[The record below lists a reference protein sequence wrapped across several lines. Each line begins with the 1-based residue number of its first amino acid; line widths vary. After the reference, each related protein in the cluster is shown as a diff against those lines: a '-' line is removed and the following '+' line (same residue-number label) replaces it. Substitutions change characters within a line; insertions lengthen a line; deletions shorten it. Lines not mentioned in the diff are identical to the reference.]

1 MTYQTSQ
8 NFIRI
13 MNLLVTLYS
22 IKVGFLSICRITA
35 GCHSNNQLLF
45 TAFCLLSVG
54 WIKANGES
62 SLPILFCPLT
72 VDQGRTAIKKQ
83 MSQLTALNETKWHLR
98 TWHSVCVLR
107 QSQRQRNKDQNNWD
121 IWKKGILH
129 FTNQLHIY
137 TDAWS
142 SMPIKSFFHW

>member
-72 VDQGRTAIKKQ
+72 VKSFIH
-83 MSQLTALNETKWHLR
+83 E
-98 TWHSVCVLR
+98 
-107 QSQRQRNKDQNNWD
+107 
-121 IWKKGILH
+121 KKGKSISAVGLKKPKV
-129 FTNQLHIY
+129 FFDFFPNY
-137 TDAWS
+137 FYFF
-142 SMPIKSFFHW
+142 KSFLVILSRFNYICLQRGYK